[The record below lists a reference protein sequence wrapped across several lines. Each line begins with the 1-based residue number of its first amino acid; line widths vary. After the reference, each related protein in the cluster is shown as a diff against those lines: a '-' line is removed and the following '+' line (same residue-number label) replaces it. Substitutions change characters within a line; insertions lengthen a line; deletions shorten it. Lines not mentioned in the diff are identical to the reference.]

1 MVTTAARP
9 EPADGARLTP
19 AIDPDIL
26 YRDDDLVVLS
36 KPAEV
41 SLLADR
47 SGAGSLW
54 DALPDLIGRK
64 PYLVHR
70 LDKGTSGV
78 LLIALNQPTQ
88 RRLTRAFQQRR
99 VRKFYL
105 TRVTGR
111 IERGRTLQ
119 IDLPLKKGRKSRYRV
134 AGRREDIRHGAGGWT
149 LAGDTGSGH
158 GSFTRIRVLSSMAQ
172 ATWLVA
178 APLTGRTHQLRVHL
192 AWIGHP
198 IAGDHLYGK
207 PQDPAQRAGR
217 LMLHCHRLIV
227 PGYGAFAAPPG
238 PEFEHTGR

>member
-1 MVTTAARP
+1 VVTTAARP
-9 EPADGARLTP
+9 EPADGARPTS

-54 DALPDLIGRK
+54 DALPDLLGRK

-111 IERGRTLQ
+111 IERGRTWQ

-134 AGRREDIRHGAGGWT
+134 AGRRADIRRGPDGWT
-149 LAGDTGSGH
+149 LAGNDGCGF
-158 GSFTRIRVLSSMAQ
+158 GSFTRVRVLGSTEQ
-172 ATWLVA
+172 ATWLLA

-217 LMLHCHRLIV
+217 LMLHCHRIVV
-227 PGYGAFAAPPG
+227 PGYGTLVAPPPAG
-238 PEFEHTGR
+238 LEYPRP